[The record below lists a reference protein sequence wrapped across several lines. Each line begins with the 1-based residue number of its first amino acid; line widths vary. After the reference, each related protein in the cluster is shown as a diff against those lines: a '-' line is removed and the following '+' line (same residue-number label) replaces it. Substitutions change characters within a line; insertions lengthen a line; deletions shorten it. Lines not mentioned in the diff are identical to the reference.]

1 MAYRRFYG
9 AKLFSISD
17 TRYARKEI
25 RMKPHKD
32 QQGYKYFRI
41 KPQGKNENGHEILAK
56 WYDGTVVAYCDDKE
70 DWTRIISSERVE
82 RAVETD
88 DFIRRLLSE
97 GLDATVCQ
105 SGWCVS
111 TWAEEGSGP
120 TIRAAYENYRAR
132 IAHSASG
139 GE

>member
-1 MAYRRFYG
+1 
-9 AKLFSISD
+9 
-17 TRYARKEI
+17 
-25 RMKPHKD
+25 MKPHKD
-32 QQGYKYFRI
+32 QAGYKYIRI
-41 KPQGKNENGHEILAK
+41 KALGKTE
-56 WYDGTVVAYCDDKE
+56 DGWERVGRVVCAGKAITLDYNDNASGS
-70 DWTRIISSERVE
+70 RIISSERVE

-111 TWAEEGSGP
+111 TWAEESSGP